1 VAEDNPNLKSQYA
14 NQVAADLEQN
24 ATEQERIKTETA
36 ALQNRLEALQKD
48 HELLTG
54 VQAALGSAPVK
65 GAKATKTA
73 KAPAA
78 TKTAAAPKA
87 PAATKTAAAPKAPA
101 VPKARRASA
110 VADKAKRPKKEAQP
124 KADAKPKVVAKS
136 KSAGPPLREVVVAL
150 LAEHNEPRSAAE
162 VTKELEK
169 AHPERTLNVTLVRN
183 ALEASVA
190 KNQSERTKQQ
200 NSVYYSAI
208 KTSPASEEAPAALS
222 AADA

>member
-1 VAEDNPNLKSQYA
+1 MPEDNPNLKAQYA

-24 ATEQERIKTETA
+24 ATEQERIKSEAA
-36 ALQNRLEALQKD
+36 ALQSRLETLQKD
-48 HELLTG
+48 QELLTG
-54 VQAALGSAPVK
+54 VQEALGGAPVK
-65 GAKATKTA
+65 PAKATK
-73 KAPAA
+73 AA
-78 TKTAAAPKA
+78 KTA
-87 PAATKTAAAPKAPA
+87 A

-110 VADKAKRPKKEAQP
+110 VADKAKRPKKAAEP
-124 KADAKPKVVAKS
+124 KADAKPKAVAKS
-136 KSAGPPLREVVVAL
+136 KSAGPPLRELVVAL
-150 LAEHNEPRSAAE
+150 LAEHQEPRSAAE

-208 KTSPASEEAPAALS
+208 KGNTAQEEPSAALS